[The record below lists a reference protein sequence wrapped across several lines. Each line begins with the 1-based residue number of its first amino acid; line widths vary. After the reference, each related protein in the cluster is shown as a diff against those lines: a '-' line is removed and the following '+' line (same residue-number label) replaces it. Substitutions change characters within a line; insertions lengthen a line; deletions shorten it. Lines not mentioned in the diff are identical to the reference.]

1 MINNLKNNIGETIF
15 AAILFIMGLFM
26 ILYSRTFPKPT
37 SLGHTMTGPS
47 FFPTLIGS
55 FLLLSGIIII
65 IRIIFKKIRK
75 EIYLRKMRKTRLKE
89 NSSSIF

>member
-1 MINNLKNNIGETIF
+1 LPSFEGGQLIRREKTIDDKQFKNNIGETIF

-47 FFPTLIGS
+47 FFSYTN
-55 FLLLSGIIII
+55 
-65 IRIIFKKIRK
+65 R
-75 EIYLRKMRKTRLKE
+75 
-89 NSSSIF
+89 